1 LSNESSFPAHLRAT
15 RAAVNGPG
23 WINSE
28 KSLEDPVA
36 EFDPAHLERL
46 MVAAFEM
53 LGKLEEEAQELARAI
68 LKAAERLQSGDPED
82 QDPDPT

>member
-1 LSNESSFPAHLRAT
+1 LNETSNTSYIPLIT
-15 RAAVNGPG
+15 GGKV
-23 WINSE
+23 W
-28 KSLEDPVA
+28 EDRVA

-68 LKAAERLQSGDPED
+68 LKAAERLQSDDPGP
-82 QDPDPT
+82 PDRGQT